1 MAVAG
6 HTLALPPAPTPLRPR
21 VLMTATALAIAAC
34 AMAMAGLLGLYITYR
49 SAAGGTTAAW
59 LPEGVAPPLTPAN
72 VGAVTLLMSSVIVQ
86 WAVYCIGNR
95 DRINAYL
102 ALGLTLLLGASF
114 IVSTSFLYTQIGA
127 AIRSTYGVL
136 MYAVSG
142 AHLAVMAVAMLF
154 VALMAFRVL
163 GGQFSGKDREGVAAA
178 AMFWHFAVAAG
189 LATWYTL
196 YILK

>member
-1 MAVAG
+1 MA
-6 HTLALPPAPTPLRPR
+6 LALPPAPAPARPR
-21 VLMTATALAIAAC
+21 LLMTATALAIVGCGALF
-34 AMAMAGLLGLYITYR
+34 AGLFGIYLAYR
-49 SAAGGTTAAW
+49 AAAGGTTAAW
-59 LPEGVAPPLTPAN
+59 LPEGVVIPLTPGN
-72 VGAVTLLMSSVIVQ
+72 VGALTLVMSSVVVQ
-86 WAVYCIGNR
+86 WGVYAIGNR

-102 ALGLTLLLGASF
+102 AMGLTLVMGAAF
-114 IVSTSFLYTQIGA
+114 IVGTSFLYTQIGA
-127 AIRSTYGVL
+127 GIRTTYGVL

-142 AHLAVMAVAMLF
+142 AHLALTVGAMAF

-178 AMFWHFAVAAG
+178 AMFWHFTVAVG